1 MVGEGRGEERGSGNF
16 EWNCERNANILLSC
30 KDEKWEGST
39 KDESK
44 RALTGRERG
53 VVEKKL
59 R

>member
-44 RALTGRERG
+44 REGKGCGGKE
-53 VVEKKL
+53 VEII
-59 R
+59 